1 MPEAFW
7 LGTTSDPSDPN
18 NWYPNPPK
26 ADDLVHFYGNVM
38 DLTGARL
45 DTTRFH
51 IGSDGTPITLQQT
64 DPILVL
70 RGGSELNMT
79 VETPSNK
86 GSHVRIDAYDNNT
99 INMVAQSDRFT
110 PTKATIEVNVGD
122 NSQLSGSLNIGAT
135 KFAMHALGPNATFQE
150 LGDSYLT
157 YANQDIIKIEPNM
170 LGHGTWHMA
179 YSNLELGGSVSQGQT
194 FELNVGNSLTIDHAD
209 AFHGMLEFNGGN
221 VSTVTLK
228 DFFAKD
234 IHFAGDQFVATSV
247 DGRQAQFT
255 INQLDAAHGH
265 VNVANLPSGVIL
277 WNSPNQPM

>member
-18 NWYPNPPK
+18 NWYPNLPQ
-26 ADDLVHFYGNVM
+26 AGDLVHMYGNVM

-51 IGSDGTPITLQQT
+51 IGADIPTTLTQT
-64 DPILVL
+64 DPFLIL

-79 VETPSNK
+79 AETPSDK
-86 GSHVRIDAYDNNT
+86 GSHVRIDTFDHNT
-99 INMVAQSDRFT
+99 IFMTAQSDRFT
-110 PTKATIEVNVGD
+110 PTKATIEMNVGD
-122 NSQLSGSLNIGAT
+122 NSELDGTLNIGAT
-135 KFAMHALGPNATFQE
+135 KFAMHALGPNSAFSM

-179 YSNLELGGSVSQGQT
+179 YSNLELGGSVASGQT
-194 FELNVGNSLTIDHAD
+194 FELNVGNSLTIDHAEN
-209 AFHGMLEFNGGN
+209 FHGMLEFNGGN

-234 IHFAGDQFVATSV
+234 IQMVGDQFVATSV
-247 DGRQAQFT
+247 DGRHAQFT
-255 INQLDAAHGH
+255 MNQLDAAHGH
-265 VNVANLPSGVIL
+265 VNVANLQSGVIL
-277 WNSPNQPM
+277 WNSPNQPMT